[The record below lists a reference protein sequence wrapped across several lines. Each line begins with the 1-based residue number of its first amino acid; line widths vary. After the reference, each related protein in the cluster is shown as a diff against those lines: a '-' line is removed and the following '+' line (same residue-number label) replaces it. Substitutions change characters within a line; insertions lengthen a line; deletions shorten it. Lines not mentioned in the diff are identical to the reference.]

1 MNALYFGSIIYVFGG
16 IILMM
21 RYSLEI
27 ISNKYW
33 TSIYTTAALIAAVCT
48 LLITGSIESI
58 VMPTA
63 FSLLIGVLARF
74 SMPRYTLFGLYNLT
88 FTACYLSSLMIF
100 MAAFI
105 HQSQWSKTGEITAYF
120 LLSAATLVTVFN
132 MLWSG
137 IMELP
142 ELPLKHLKR
151 NHALQISALQKNK
164 RSPKISIHVPCYKE
178 PPSLV
183 IMTLNALA
191 NLSYENYE
199 VIVID
204 NNTKDDNLWKPV
216 QSHCQKLGKRFKF
229 YHVDPL
235 SGAKAGAMNYA
246 LRHTDPAAEIIASVD
261 ADYIAHPEFLSSL
274 LPLFSDQNVS
284 FVQSSHDYREWRDN
298 LFLSGVYYFY
308 LRKQKIV
315 HPVMNEFNSANLVG
329 TMCLIRRKML
339 EEVGG
344 WAEWSLTED
353 DELSV
358 RLLARG
364 YIGHVFADTWGRGLI
379 PSTFEGIKKQMFRW
393 QAGPIQ
399 ELQKNWRL
407 HISLVKNSKLSST
420 QKILRLKRLMGE
432 AAPGFLL
439 APSLV
444 AISLGA
450 YLAKNDIKIEIPNSV
465 LWFLICAPYMR
476 HIKRWITL
484 KHLKGNSTRN
494 FIMTIMMEKA
504 LQWNTAT
511 AFFTPL
517 FKLNIPWIRTNKF
530 GKTHSLA
537 RAFQASRI
545 EIVLAITHLIFSLIL
560 LQNSTF
566 YPIDLIALLSIWLLF
581 QAFTYFCAP
590 LMAIISELELP
601 KEESSFTT
609 APLPDDVIE

>member
-1 MNALYFGSIIYVFGG
+1 MVEL
-16 IILMM
+16 
-21 RYSLEI
+21 
-27 ISNKYW
+27 
-33 TSIYTTAALIAAVCT
+33 
-48 LLITGSIESI
+48 
-58 VMPTA
+58 
-63 FSLLIGVLARF
+63 
-74 SMPRYTLFGLYNLT
+74 
-88 FTACYLSSLMIF
+88 
-100 MAAFI
+100 I
-105 HQSQWSKTGEITAYF
+105 HQSQWSKSGEITAYM
-120 LLSAATLVTVFN
+120 LLTVATLAKAFD

-137 IMELP
+137 ILELP
-142 ELPLKHLKR
+142 ELPLKFIKR
-151 NHALQISALQKNK
+151 NHALRMSALQKNK
-164 RSPKISIHVPCYKE
+164 ISPKVSIHVPCYKE

-204 NNTKDDNLWKPV
+204 NNTKDENLWKPV
-216 QSHCQKLGKRFKF
+216 QSHCQKLGGRFQF

-246 LRHTDPAAEIIASVD
+246 LRHTDPAAEIIASID
-261 ADYIAHPEFLSSL
+261 ADYIAHSEFLSSL
-274 LPLFSDQNVS
+274 LPLFSDENVS
-284 FVQSSHDYREWRDN
+284 FVQSSHDYREWQEN

-379 PSTFEGIKKQMFRW
+379 PSTFEGVKKQMFRW

-399 ELQKNWRL
+399 EFQKNWRL
-407 HISLVKNSKLSST
+407 HTSLVKNSKLSST

-439 APSLV
+439 APSLA

-450 YLAKNDIKIEIPNSV
+450 YLAHNEINIEIPYSV
-465 LWFLICAPYMR
+465 LFFLTCIPFMR
-476 HIKRWITL
+476 NIKRWIAL
-484 KHLKGNSTRN
+484 KHLKGNSARN

-504 LQWNTAT
+504 LQWNTTT
-511 AFFTPL
+511 AFLTPL

-537 RAFQASRI
+537 RAFQASRM

-560 LQNSTF
+560 FQYSTIH
-566 YPIDLIALLSIWLLF
+566 PIDLIALMSLWLLS
-581 QAFTYFCAP
+581 QAFTYLCAP
-590 LMAIISELELP
+590 AMAIISELELP
-601 KEESSFTT
+601 REDRSFTI
-609 APLPDDVIE
+609 APIPDEVKE